1 MKEKRNKFYTIFDHF
16 LFPIHFYKYIH
27 AIIMTLYSVQQSLA
41 RFVVT
46 NYKLEAHH
54 LHYCHYHH

>member
-1 MKEKRNKFYTIFDHF
+1 MKEKRSKCYTIFDHF

-27 AIIMTLYSVQQSLA
+27 AIIMTLYSVSQSLA

-46 NYKLEAHH
+46 NYKLAAHH
-54 LHYCHYHH
+54 